1 MSNTGSDHTPSTDA
15 PPQRHS
21 FLEDVQGFLS
31 GTLLCALCVLIF
43 SHLGLIAGQTA
54 GLALLISYVSGWNF
68 GIVFFLANLPFYIFS
83 YLRMGARFTL
93 KTFVAVA
100 VLSVMTYFMPPL
112 FEIARID
119 TLLGAVVGGALAGFG
134 LIILFR
140 HGASLGGVGIIG
152 LYIQDRTGFRA
163 GWVQLAFD
171 AALFGAAFFLLEPGL
186 VLYSLLGAVATNVA
200 IGLNHRPD
208 RYIVQ

>member
-1 MSNTGSDHTPSTDA
+1 VTETA
-15 PPQRHS
+15 PPRHT

-83 YLRMGARFTL
+83 YLRMGARFTI
-93 KTFVAVA
+93 KTFIAVA
-100 VLSVMTYFMPPL
+100 MVSVMTYFIPPL
-112 FEIARID
+112 FEIAQINI
-119 TLLGAVVGGALAGFG
+119 LLGAVIGGALAGFG
-134 LIILFR
+134 LIMLFR

-152 LYIQDRTGFRA
+152 LYIQDKTGFRA

-171 AALFGAAFFLLEPGL
+171 AALFGAAFLLLEPGP
-186 VLYSLLGAVATNVA
+186 VFYSLIGAVVLNIS